1 MPEPVDIQTREPFE
15 SVTIY
20 TWVAQLRVRSY
31 EDLLEPHWSIPD
43 RSMPC
48 ERFDRD
54 RFVRLTAADDLP
66 VAVALPRV
74 RQVGID
80 ALDEEGRS
88 VAVLI
93 RSGRLADA
101 SAAAAVDVVKGVTRR
116 RVRDVLYEWMARL
129 RALFV
134 RRRR

>member
-1 MPEPVDIQTREPFE
+1 
-15 SVTIY
+15 VTIY

-31 EDLLEPHWSIPD
+31 EELLEPHWSIPD
-43 RSMPC
+43 RSVPS
-48 ERFDRD
+48 ERFDRE
-54 RFVRLTAADDLP
+54 RFVRLTTTDDLP

-80 ALDEEGRS
+80 VPDEEGRS

-101 SAAAAVDVVKGVTRR
+101 AAAVDIVKGVTRR
-116 RVRDVLYEWMARL
+116 RFRDVLHEWMARL
-129 RALFV
+129 RTLFV
-134 RRRR
+134 RRPR